1 MQGSLAGTK
10 NVKSGIPEDE
20 REISNTSQESGFYST
35 GNSSQS
41 IGHVEIHQTF
51 PRRRKDASRASVLEL
66 HSFKQLQ
73 PIASTTDVSSTSSH
87 QNYFSKSVTSHY
99 TSQTLSPTF
108 LNIKP
113 LYFEVPRSSP
123 SPSPFIGR
131 HWLFREMQHHLS
143 SHLPTNKGVIVRGG
157 PGTGKTEVILSMVE
171 NSCFGRN
178 GTSPSKGGYSSAPSL
193 SVEKNVP
200 LLSSHIVAY
209 HFCQADNAPTCLLP
223 EFVHSI
229 SAQMSQAPQLSPYFQ
244 QLQSDQ
250 TIQTRLS
257 LASCNA
263 SPSQSLVKG
272 ILEPLNILSNAG
284 KIPATMCII
293 VVDGLCE
300 AEQHRPDYGDTLA
313 SFIAKHLPDFPPWL
327 KIVCTVRSAMVDITR
342 NLPFHQICLDNTD
355 LDERLNKDLSDYISS
370 RASSSSHIS
379 TNIWHKKMS
388 DTAMMEKLRNFLII
402 KAKGCFLY
410 VKLIL
415 DFIER
420 GTLNIKTSSFKSLP
434 QTLSEIY
441 HLAFNLLFSSSQ
453 SYEHVCDILSIAL
466 ATLQPV
472 SLSKLFNIFSAL
484 YVKPEV
490 KWREFQDR
498 YQLVSDYLLTRKD
511 GSLMCFHPTFRDWLV
526 RRKDGEST
534 KFICDIKTGHAAI
547 AYSISR
553 QAKVL
558 KPESVLGLIHHILK
572 ANINKCPEL
581 DISYTNR
588 DIQAAFLALAI
599 DDVSLA
605 LGCTKNIFAPIIKV
619 SRLLLLAGA
628 NPNHT
633 TDHMDHCPLIGMYS
647 YQGNTDMVSLLL
659 EYGAD
664 PNMTNEKGV
673 APLALA
679 GGEGHLETVKLLT
692 QCGAEINRADNDG
705 VCALVMAAQKGQ
717 LPVLECL
724 LAQDWDADMMMQQL
738 GVEEALQQA
747 LIEAISN
754 GHYQVSEMLLNLPS
768 ININLSDS
776 LSGLT
781 PLCAASKAGDK
792 KLVETLLRRQA
803 SIHLLDSAN
812 EQAPIH
818 FAAREGHWDVVDYLL
833 AQGAHA
839 NHQDGRGRTPLMLAA
854 AGGHS
859 GLVELLLRQGAGLE
873 DSDKEGI
880 TPLTHAIING
890 HCEIAQ
896 CLLSEGANVNA
907 VDSSGRSPLD
917 LAVYQGSAEMVEILL
932 ENGANM
938 EKLDIKGVRP
948 LDRVIGFSNAA
959 VVTIFL
965 KKGAKLGPATWIMA
979 AGKPEIQ
986 LILLNKLLEDGN
998 TLYRKSMLVDA
1009 AHRYRYALKRLPREE
1024 ADWSQTF
1031 SQLNIHLLLNLS
1043 RCERRLGHFH
1053 EAAHLASQ
1061 AISFQSGCAEALVA
1075 RAKANQAA
1083 GKFKEALFDFYNA
1096 LGLRPDSREIKKAI
1110 IKLKEEVGCENQLV
1124 RFPISFG
1131 SSESISMIDK
1141 TIDDDDDGEEVTKCN
1156 STQS

>member
-1 MQGSLAGTK
+1 
-10 NVKSGIPEDE
+10 
-20 REISNTSQESGFYST
+20 
-35 GNSSQS
+35 
-41 IGHVEIHQTF
+41 
-51 PRRRKDASRASVLEL
+51 
-66 HSFKQLQ
+66 
-73 PIASTTDVSSTSSH
+73 
-87 QNYFSKSVTSHY
+87 
-99 TSQTLSPTF
+99 
-108 LNIKP
+108 
-113 LYFEVPRSSP
+113 
-123 SPSPFIGR
+123 
-131 HWLFREMQHHLS
+131 
-143 SHLPTNKGVIVRGG
+143 
-157 PGTGKTEVILSMVE
+157 
-171 NSCFGRN
+171 
-178 GTSPSKGGYSSAPSL
+178 
-193 SVEKNVP
+193 
-200 LLSSHIVAY
+200 
-209 HFCQADNAPTCLLP
+209 
-223 EFVHSI
+223 
-229 SAQMSQAPQLSPYFQ
+229 
-244 QLQSDQ
+244 
-250 TIQTRLS
+250 
-257 LASCNA
+257 
-263 SPSQSLVKG
+263 
-272 ILEPLNILSNAG
+272 
-284 KIPATMCII
+284 
-293 VVDGLCE
+293 
-300 AEQHRPDYGDTLA
+300 
-313 SFIAKHLPDFPPWL
+313 
-327 KIVCTVRSAMVDITR
+327 MVDITR

-355 LDERLNKDLSDYISS
+355 LDERLNKDLCDYISS
-370 RASSSSHIS
+370 RVNSSSHIS

-388 DTAMMEKLRNFLII
+388 DTAMLEKLNHFLII

-420 GTLNIKTSSFKSLP
+420 GTLNIKSSSFKSLP

-453 SYEHVCDILSIAL
+453 SYEQVCDILSIAL

-484 YVKPEV
+484 FVKPEI

-526 RRKDGEST
+526 RRREGEST
-534 KFICDIKTGHAAI
+534 KFLCDMKTGHAAI

-572 ANINKCPEL
+572 ANINKSPEL
-581 DISYTNR
+581 DVSYSNR

-628 NPNHT
+628 NPNHK
-633 TDHMDHCPLIGMYS
+633 TDHMDHCPLIGMYA

-664 PNMTNEKGV
+664 PNLANEKGV

-679 GGEGHLETVKLLT
+679 GGEGHVDTVQLLV
-692 QCGAEINRADNDG
+692 QCGAQINRVDSDG
-705 VCALVMAAQKGQ
+705 VCALVMAAQKDQ
-717 LPVLECL
+717 PTVLEYL
-724 LAQDWDADMMMQQL
+724 LEQDWEVEKMMQQL
-738 GVEEALQQA
+738 GVEEAAQQA
-747 LIEAISN
+747 LIEAFSA
-754 GHYQVSEMLLNLPS
+754 GHYQVSEILLNLPS
-768 ININLSDS
+768 ININVSDT

-781 PLCAASKAGDK
+781 PLCAASKAGDR
-792 KLVETLLRRQA
+792 KLVETLLRRGA
-803 SIHLLDSAN
+803 TLHLLDDAN

-818 FAAREGHWDVVDYLL
+818 VAVREGHWDVADYLL
-833 AQGAHA
+833 SQGSIA
-839 NHQDGRGRTPLMLAA
+839 NQPDGRGRTPLMLAA
-854 AGGHS
+854 AGGHA
-859 GLVELLLRQGAGLE
+859 GVVDLLVQHGAGLD

-880 TPLTHAIING
+880 TPLTHAIISG

-896 CLLSEGANVNA
+896 CLLRQGANVNA
-907 VDSSGRSPLD
+907 VDCSGRSPLD
-917 LAVYQGSAEMVEILL
+917 VAVYQGSGEMVEILL

-979 AGKPEIQ
+979 GGKPEIQ

-1009 AHRYRYALKRLPREE
+1009 AHRYRYALKRLPKEE
-1024 ADWSQTF
+1024 ADWNQTF

-1061 AISFQSGCAEALVA
+1061 AISFQSGCSEALVA

-1096 LGLRPDSREIKKAI
+1096 LGLKPESREIKKAI
-1110 IKLKEEVGCENQLV
+1110 IKLKEEVGAENQLV
-1124 RFPISFG
+1124 RFPISFS
-1131 SSESISMIDK
+1131 SSESMMDK
-1141 TIDDDDDGEEVTKCN
+1141 TIDEEDGEDVTKCN
-1156 STQS
+1156 STES

>member
-1 MQGSLAGTK
+1 VPRHLSSTK
-10 NVKSGIPEDE
+10 NLKTGIPEDD

-35 GNSSQS
+35 GNSSHSVGQVD
-41 IGHVEIHQTF
+41 INQTF
-51 PRRRKDASRASVLEL
+51 PRRRKDATRASVLDL
-66 HSFKQLQ
+66 QSFKQLQ
-73 PIASTTDVSSTSSH
+73 PIASNSDVSSTSSQ
-87 QNYFSKSVTSHY
+87 QNYFSKSTTISHY
-99 TSQTLSPTF
+99 TSQSLSTTF

-113 LYFEVPRSSP
+113 LYFEVPRASP
-123 SPSPFIGR
+123 SPSPLVGR

-143 SHLPTNKGVIVRGG
+143 SHLPTNKGVIIRGG
-157 PGTGKTEVILSMVE
+157 PGTGKTEVILSLVE
-171 NSCFGRN
+171 NSCFGGN
-178 GTSPSKGGYSSAPSL
+178 GSSPFKGGHSSA
-193 SVEKNVP
+193 SVPPGEKNSN
-200 LLSSHIVAY
+200 LLSNHVVAY

-229 SAQMSQAPQLSPYFQ
+229 AAQMSQAPQLAPYFQ
-244 QLQSDQ
+244 LLQSDP
-250 TIQTRLS
+250 TIQTKLS
-257 LASCNA
+257 IANCNVN
-263 SPSQSLVKG
+263 PSESFVGG
-272 ILEPLNILSNAG
+272 ILKPLNSLTSSSKLAPTI
-284 KIPATMCII
+284 CII
-293 VVDGLCE
+293 VVDALCE

-313 SFIAKHLPDFPPWL
+313 TFLARHLPDFPSWL

-355 LDERLNKDLSDYISS
+355 MDERLNKDLADYVSS
-370 RASSSSHIS
+370 RVNTSSQIT
-379 TNIWHKKMS
+379 TNIWHKKVS
-388 DTAMMEKLRNFLII
+388 DASMKEKLSNFLII

-420 GTLNIKTSSFKSLP
+420 GTLNIKSSGFKSLP
-434 QTLSEIY
+434 QTLCEVY

-453 SYEHVCDILSIAL
+453 SYEHVGDILSIAL
-466 ATLQPV
+466 ASLQPV

-484 YVKPEV
+484 FVKPEV

-498 YQLVSDYLLTRKD
+498 YQLVSDYLITRKD

-526 RRKDGEST
+526 RRREGEST
-534 KFICDIKTGHAAI
+534 KFLCDIKTGHAAI

-572 ANINKCPEL
+572 ANINKSPEL
-581 DISYTNR
+581 DASYTNK

-605 LGCTKNIFAPIIKV
+605 LGCTKNIFAPLVKV

-628 NPNHT
+628 NPNHI
-633 TDHMDHCPLIGMYS
+633 TDHMNHSPLLGMYA
-647 YQGNTDMVSLLL
+647 YQGNTEMVSLLL

-664 PNMTNEKGV
+664 PNQTNEKGV

-679 GGEGHLETVKLLT
+679 ATGGFLDTMKLLV
-692 QCGAEINRADNDG
+692 QCGASINTVDEEG
-705 VCALVMAAQKGQ
+705 VCALVEAAKRGQ
-717 LPVLECL
+717 LVSMEFLVGL
-724 LAQDWDADMMMQQL
+724 DWNVDLMMQQL

-747 LIEAISN
+747 LIEAIKN
-754 GHYQVSEMLLNLPS
+754 GHYQLSEKLLNLPS
-768 ININLSDS
+768 IKINCSDT

-781 PLCAASKAGDK
+781 PLCAACKGGHK
-792 KLVETLLRRQA
+792 ILVETLLRRQA
-803 SIHLLDSAN
+803 TIDALNVADK
-812 EQAPIH
+812 EAPIH
-818 FAAREGHWDVVDYLL
+818 VAAKEGHADILAFLL
-833 AQGAHA
+833 VQGA
-839 NHQDGRGRTPLMLAA
+839 NPNQLDGRERTPLMHIAA
-854 AGGHS
+854 EGHCS
-859 GLVELLLRQGAGLE
+859 LVELFISNGAVLDVSDIEGL
-873 DSDKEGI
+873 

-890 HCEIAQ
+890 HCELTQ
-896 CLLSEGANVNA
+896 LLLNEGADVNA
-907 VDSSGRSPLD
+907 IDCSGKSPLD
-917 LAVYQGSAEMVEILL
+917 LAVYQGSADMVDILL

-938 EKLDIKGVRP
+938 EKLDTKGVRP
-948 LDRVIGFSNAA
+948 LDRVIGFGNAA

-979 AGKPEIQ
+979 TGKPEIQ

-998 TLYRKSMLVDA
+998 TLYRKSLLVDA
-1009 AHRYRYALKRLPREE
+1009 AHRYRYALKRLPKEE
-1024 ADWSQTF
+1024 EDWSQTF
-1031 SQLNIHLLLNLS
+1031 SQLNTHLLLNLS

-1061 AISFQSGCAEALVA
+1061 AITFQSGCAEALVA

-1096 LGLRPDSREIKKAI
+1096 LGLRPESREIRRAI

-1124 RFPISFG
+1124 KLPISFG
-1131 SSESISMIDK
+1131 SSESMIDK
-1141 TIDDDDDGEEVTKCN
+1141 SGDETIEDVTKCN
-1156 STQS
+1156 STKS